1 MKTATQSA
9 PLDYSIIEKM
19 LTHRSIRKFTDVPV
33 DEVTLKQLIRAG
45 QSAASASFVQAYS
58 VIQVTD
64 KAVRQQIAKA
74 AGGQTWVED
83 APEFLVFCADLKRV
97 EYACLLHDAGKLE
110 GYTEHFITATV
121 DVALAAENV
130 LLAAESLGMGGVF
143 IGGIRNDPQL
153 VSDLLKLPRQVYP
166 VFGMCLGWPAI
177 EPDIKPRFPVEAILH
192 QDHYQSDKV
201 GDVVNAYDKKMQQYY
216 ADRSDNSRTSNWSS
230 ETVQAVQ
237 SKKREHML
245 SFLQSKGFLKK

>member
-1 MKTATQSA
+1 MRSPAQS
-9 PLDYSIIEKM
+9 PSLDYSIIEKM
-19 LTHRSIRKFTDVPV
+19 LTHRSIRKFKDNSI
-33 DEVTLKQLIRAG
+33 DDATLKQLVKAG
-45 QSAASASFVQAYS
+45 QSAASSSFVQAYS

-64 KAVRQQIAKA
+64 KSVRQQIAKA
-74 AGGQTWVED
+74 AGGQTWVEE

-97 EYACLLHDAGKLE
+97 EYACLLHDAGALE

-121 DVALAAENV
+121 DVALAAENI

-153 VSDLLKLPRQVYP
+153 VSDLLKLPSQVYP
-166 VFGMCLGWPAI
+166 VFGMCLGWPDI

-192 QDHYQSDKV
+192 KDHYQSDKV
-201 GDVVNAYDKKMQQYY
+201 EDVVNAYDKEMQQYY
-216 ADRSDNSRTSNWSS
+216 ADRSNNTRSSNWST
-230 ETVQAVQ
+230 ETAQAVQ

-245 SFLQSKGFLKK
+245 SFLQGRGFLKK